1 MTNIWILGT
10 FYTISTIA
18 VIILM
23 VRYFRRRRALQNDGR
38 QAESVV
44 VQEIQPEEKLQ
55 DTAVPSPSVE
65 DRKYRESAG
74 QNISWEN
81 HQLFSQTDRSRL
93 GQGQSLEK
101 IGSADVPLLDPDGS
115 VFGPITASLATLLPE
130 SAERR
135 EQTKRELL
143 NAGYYKPQSM
153 QNLEAIRYLCIMVPL
168 LFVGALLVL
177 LPVRFEVP
185 LVVLLVVLPLLGWA
199 LPRLYVKNHAAD
211 RKHQIEQAMPDLL
224 DLLNMCVSQ
233 GLTVTD
239 SLKTISHDFETVY
252 PALSQ
257 ELKIVSEQ
265 SDIGTFQQALE
276 NLSHRVDVPEVH
288 SFTSLLIQTERMG
301 TSVSEALL
309 EYSDS
314 IRESLRQRAD
324 EKANQAAFK
333 LLFPTVLCLM
343 PAVYM
348 FLLGPATMELS
359 NFFTDG
365 GSEVLDS
372 GRDAL
377 DQLNNGQ

>member
-1 MTNIWILGT
+1 
-10 FYTISTIA
+10 
-18 VIILM
+18 
-23 VRYFRRRRALQNDGR
+23 
-38 QAESVV
+38 
-44 VQEIQPEEKLQ
+44 
-55 DTAVPSPSVE
+55 
-65 DRKYRESAG
+65 
-74 QNISWEN
+74 
-81 HQLFSQTDRSRL
+81 
-93 GQGQSLEK
+93 
-101 IGSADVPLLDPDGS
+101 
-115 VFGPITASLATLLPE
+115 
-130 SAERR
+130 
-135 EQTKRELL
+135 
-143 NAGYYKPQSM
+143 
-153 QNLEAIRYLCIMVPL
+153 
-168 LFVGALLVL
+168 
-177 LPVRFEVP
+177 
-185 LVVLLVVLPLLGWA
+185 
-199 LPRLYVKNHAAD
+199 
-211 RKHQIEQAMPDLL
+211 
-224 DLLNMCVSQ
+224 MCVSQ